1 MEKYRYVNTRLGTCN
16 SPRFSNGNLYPV
28 TAVPHGMAFF
38 TLQTENFMPR
48 WFYSPRSKSFEGIRL
63 THQPSPWM
71 GDYGNL
77 IVTGQRGDL
86 LLGEE
91 ERWSCYDNEGVV
103 LEPAYMK
110 GYVYR
115 DRYTFE
121 LAPVN
126 SGAVIRFTFS
136 EEGCNRVNLIG
147 DDVTV
152 LECDGEWV
160 TGYTNKTANPIPCG
174 EIREY
179 FAAKLNVPFTFTVCP
194 NAISLLTHERCAELK
209 LATSFL
215 SVEQAKLNYRREL
228 ENTTLEEA
236 RRAAADAWERYLSII
251 EIEDD
256 DEEKKAIF
264 YTCMYRSYLFPR
276 KFYETDEQGNPKHMN
291 FHAGKITDGIM
302 YADNGFWDT
311 YRTLFPY
318 LSLVDTAL
326 YRDTAEGFYNYYLDS
341 GWLPKWLSP
350 ANVCCMPGMLI
361 EAVMADAVVKEIVTG
376 ELAEKIYAALLHDG
390 ESGSDTSG
398 YGRTGAL
405 AYRKYGYVPYT
416 VAKESVNETLDCCYG
431 DYCIAMAAEKLGH
444 KEDAARYFGYAKNY
458 RNLFD
463 PESGFMRGKDENGA
477 FRAHF
482 NSYDWGGDYTEAS
495 AWQSSFAVYHDIA
508 GLNELYGG
516 KLAQKIDEL
525 MQKPAYYNVGGYGK
539 EIHEMSEM
547 ADEKSL
553 CAISNQPSFHIPYIY
568 SELGD
573 VKKTADA
580 VEKFAELFRNTFE
593 GFPGDEDNGSMS
605 SWYLLACLGLYQMSP
620 SRAEFTLSV
629 PLVKKARVKLAN
641 GNVLTIERDRFDASR
656 MKNKISYAELMQ
668 GGDLWQKVQKERSKE
683 K

>member
-28 TAVPHGMAFF
+28 TAVPHGTAFF
-38 TLQTENFMPR
+38 TLQTENVNPR

-77 IVTGQRGDL
+77 IVTGQRGELFLD
-86 LLGEE
+86 EE
-91 ERWSCYDNEGVV
+91 RRWSCYDNENCV

-136 EEGCNRVNLIG
+136 DAQENRVNLIG
-147 DDVTV
+147 DDITV

-160 TGYTNKTANPIPCG
+160 TGYTNKTANPVPCG

-179 FAAKLNVPFTFTVCP
+179 FAAKLNVPFTYSVHK
-194 NAISLLTHERCAELK
+194 NAISLLTHEKTLELK
-209 LATSFL
+209 IAASFL
-215 SVEQAKLNYRREL
+215 SVEQAKRNYRAEL

-236 RRAAADAWERYLSII
+236 SRAAADEWERYLSRI

-256 DEEKKAIF
+256 DEEKKTVF

-276 KFYETDEQGNPKHMN
+276 KFYEIDETGKPKHMN
-291 FHAGKITDGIM
+291 LHTGKITDGIM

-318 LSLVDTAL
+318 LSLIDTAL
-326 YRDTAEGFYNYYLDS
+326 YADMAEGFYQYYLDS

-361 EAVMADAVVKEIVTG
+361 EAVMSDAIVKEIVTG
-376 ELAEKIYAALLHDG
+376 GLAEKIFCALLHDG
-390 ESGSDTSG
+390 ECGSDTSG

-416 VAKESVNETLDCCYG
+416 AAKESVNETLDCCYG

-463 PESGFMRGKDENGA
+463 PASGFMRGKDENGA
-477 FRAHF
+477 FRAQF

-508 GLNELYGG
+508 GLNELYNG
-516 KLAQKIDEL
+516 KLAEKIDEL
-525 MQKPAYYNVGGYGK
+525 MEKPAYYNIGTYGK

-553 CAISNQPSFHIPYIY
+553 CAISNQPSFHIPYLY

-573 VKKTADA
+573 VKKTAQA
-580 VEKFAELFRNTFE
+580 VEKFAGLFRNTYE

-605 SWYLLACLGLYQMSP
+605 SWYLFACLGFYQMSP

-629 PLVKKARVKLAN
+629 PLVKKATVKLAN
-641 GNVLTIERDRFDASR
+641 GKTLVIERDRYDADR
-656 MKNKISYAELMQ
+656 MKNKITYAELMQ
-668 GGDLWQKVQKERSKE
+668 GGDLWE
-683 K
+683 KIKQ